1 MRSFGIYIFLF
12 MFLLS
17 ACSENFKDMNP
28 QELRIISLN
37 KEIMCPVCPGESIDQ
52 SQNDLAIQMRFIV
65 TKLVNE
71 NKSDHEIKEYFVE
84 RYGEVVLMEPSA
96 NGFGLIAWIVPWVAF
111 ISTVF
116 LVIILI
122 RRMSSTANSEEVER

>member
-28 QELRIISLN
+28 EELRIISLN

-71 NKSDHEIKEYFVE
+71 NKSDQEIKEYFVE
-84 RYGEVVLMEPSA
+84 RYGEVVLMEPST

>member
-17 ACSENFKDMNP
+17 ACSENFKDMNA

-71 NKSDHEIKEYFVE
+71 NKSDQEIKEYFVE

-111 ISTVF
+111 ISTVS

>member
-1 MRSFGIYIFLF
+1 
-12 MFLLS
+12 
-17 ACSENFKDMNP
+17 MNP
-28 QELRIISLN
+28 EELRIISLN

-71 NKSDHEIKEYFVE
+71 NKSDQEIKEYFVE

>member
-28 QELRIISLN
+28 EELRIISLN

-65 TKLVNE
+65 TKFVNE
-71 NKSDHEIKEYFVE
+71 NKSDQEIKEYFVE

>member
-1 MRSFGIYIFLF
+1 MWKTFSRTLMYAANLVGEIADDIY
-12 MFLLS
+12 
-17 ACSENFKDMNP
+17 
-28 QELRIISLN
+28 
-37 KEIMCPVCPGESIDQ
+37 SID
-52 SQNDLAIQMRFIV
+52 NALKWGFGWELGPFEVLDAIG
-65 TKLVNE
+65 L
-71 NKSDHEIKEYFVE
+71 EYFVE

>member
-1 MRSFGIYIFLF
+1 MRRFGTYIFLCL
-12 MFLLS
+12 FLFS

-28 QELRIISLN
+28 EELRIISLN

-52 SQNDLAIQMRFIV
+52 SQNDLAIQMRLIV

-71 NKSDHEIKEYFVE
+71 NKSDEEIKEYFVE

-96 NGFGLIAWIVPWVAF
+96 NGFGLIAWAVPWIAF
-111 ISTVF
+111 VSTIF
-116 LVIILI
+116 LVIFLI
-122 RRMSSTANSEEVER
+122 KRMSSAANSREVE

>member
-1 MRSFGIYIFLF
+1 

-17 ACSENFKDMNP
+17 ACSENFKDMSP

-71 NKSDHEIKEYFVE
+71 NKSDQEIKEYFVE